1 MVYKLTAWAYSSITL
16 FDLCPKKYEELRLKK
31 SVVEPET
38 QALIYGK
45 EVHKAAELFIG
56 KQIPV
61 PEKYAIINPYMEK
74 MKALPGNKL
83 CEHKLGLRIEKGK
96 IVPCGFFDRDVWF
109 RCVVDLL
116 SLDNNNERAFV
127 IDYKTG
133 KSSQY
138 ADDLQLKLMA
148 SAVFLHFGHIKKI
161 KAGLLFFV
169 AEDFI
174 KCNYEAQQKLTV
186 FAELST
192 LLQRR
197 EEAYKTGVFNP
208 KQNFTCKNFCPIY
221 KCKHNGRRG

>member
-1 MVYKLTAWAYSSITL
+1 MVYKLTAWSYSSLTL
-16 FDLCPKKYEELRLKK
+16 FDQCPRKYEELRLKK
-31 SVVEPET
+31 SVTEPKTE
-38 QALIYGK
+38 AIMYGE
-45 EVHKAAELFIG
+45 EVHKAAELHIRD
-56 KQIPV
+56 QIPV

-83 CEHKLGLRIEKGK
+83 CEHKLGLRIENGK
-96 IVPCGFFDRDVWF
+96 IVPCGFFDVDVWF

-116 SLDNNNERAFV
+116 SLDNNNDRAFV

-148 SAVFLHFGHIKKI
+148 AAVFLHFGRIKKI

-174 KCNYEAQQKLTV
+174 KRDYEAQQKLTV
-186 FAELST
+186 FSELST

-208 KQNFTCKNFCPIY
+208 KQNFTCKAYCPVMS
-221 KCKHNGRRG
+221 CRLNGRRG